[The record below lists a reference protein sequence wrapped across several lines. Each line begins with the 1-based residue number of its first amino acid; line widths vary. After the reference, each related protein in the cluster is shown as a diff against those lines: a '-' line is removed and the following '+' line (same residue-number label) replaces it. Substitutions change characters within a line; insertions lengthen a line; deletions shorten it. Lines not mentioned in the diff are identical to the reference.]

1 MVKLKEK
8 GVTLVALSV
17 TIIILLILAG
27 TSIAILTGD
36 DGNIK
41 QAQEGK
47 RLTEISEER
56 QAIDLAIVDAIK
68 SDNNAELTKESEENL
83 KKALNK
89 QIGEGTYEIKY
100 NETNNTFEITFKESQ
115 RTYIVDED
123 GNLQE

>member
-17 TIIILLILAG
+17 TIIILLILAW

>member
-17 TIIILLILAG
+17 TIIILLILSV
-27 TSIAILTGD
+27 TIIAILTGD

>member
-17 TIIILLILAG
+17 TIIVLLILAG
-27 TSIAILTGD
+27 TSIAMLTGN

-47 RLTEISEER
+47 RLTKISEER

-83 KKALNK
+83 KKALNR

-100 NETNNTFEITFKESQ
+100 NETNNTFEIKFKESQ

>member
-17 TIIILLILAG
+17 TIIVLLILAG

-68 SDNNAELTKESEENL
+68 SDNNAELTKESEENF

-89 QIGEGTYEIKY
+89 QIGDGTYEIKY

>member
-17 TIIILLILAG
+17 TIIVLLILAG

>member
-17 TIIILLILAG
+17 TIIVLLILAG

-68 SDNNAELTKESEENL
+68 SDNNAELTKESEENF

>member
-17 TIIILLILAG
+17 TIIVLLILAG
-27 TSIAILTGD
+27 TSIAMLTGN

-83 KKALNK
+83 KKALNR

-100 NETNNTFEITFKESQ
+100 NETNNTFEIKFKESQ